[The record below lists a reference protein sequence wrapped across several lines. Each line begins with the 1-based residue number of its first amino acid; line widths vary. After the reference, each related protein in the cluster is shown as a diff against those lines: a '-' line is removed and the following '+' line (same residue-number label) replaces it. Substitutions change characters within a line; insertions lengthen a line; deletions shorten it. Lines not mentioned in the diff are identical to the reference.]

1 MKRSRLK
8 NKFLENP
15 TNENNM
21 IHKKQRNS
29 CYTTK
34 K

>member
-1 MKRSRLK
+1 MKRSRLN

-15 TNENNM
+15 ANENNM
-21 IHKKQRNS
+21 IYEKQRNS